1 MRGVR
6 SNSRIAKA
14 SNHVKEGVIRV
25 LIKKKSIRR
34 NMMNSGRRETVDNEH
49 HTLEHMIPII
59 QGYG

>member
-6 SNSRIAKA
+6 SNPRITKIFNRA
-14 SNHVKEGVIRV
+14 KEGVIRV
-25 LIKKKSIRR
+25 LVKKKSIGG
-34 NMMNSGRRETVDNEH
+34 NMSSGRRETVDNEH